1 MGRLVRKPVVPD
13 LDLQI
18 AGLEG
23 VLQSD
28 IAGMQLAAAVPGD
41 NYVERMIKYIPG
53 EVIGFSMLINAIL
66 DQAMKAGGPGAAMA
80 GLPITAIATGALLI
94 GCILTPLFCWYVRE
108 DGDAWIVNAA
118 VSTIAFPFWAYL
130 MGAVAFAGHPRR
142 QPRGDPGADLHR
154 DLRPDLAGGEPAEAC
169 RPPGGRAAQGRAAA
183 GRGVRL
189 GPLNGSHP
197 GRLRASG
204 ASWHVS
210 RHGGAGKNP
219 VVQFRARRPHRV
231 S

>member
-28 IAGMQLAAAVPGD
+28 IAGMQMAGAVPGD

-66 DQAMKAGGPGAAMA
+66 DQALKGGGPNAAMA
-80 GLPITAIATGALLI
+80 GLPIAAIATGALLI
-94 GCILTPLFCWYVRE
+94 GCVLTPLFCWYVRE
-108 DGDAWIVNAA
+108 DGDAWIVNAL

-130 MGAVAFAGHPRR
+130 MGAVAFAGIHDGNFAVILVLTFTVISGLISPVASRPKVAVR
-142 QPRGDPGADLHR
+142 Q
-154 DLRPDLAGGEPAEAC
+154 EAV
-169 RPPGGRAAQGRAAA
+169 PPKGRAAA
-183 GRGVRL
+183 GRGFRL
-189 GPLNGSHP
+189 KLNCAP
-197 GRLRASG
+197 PRRRLRAAG
-204 ASWHVS
+204 ASWHEVAPWRRAKPFCCS
-210 RHGGAGKNP
+210 IPASAG
-219 VVQFRARRPHRV
+219 
-231 S
+231 